1 MTQTV
6 LRERPSG
13 GYREVVSLAFPI
25 TLSLLSQT
33 LMAAVN
39 IALLGHFSTV
49 AQGAAGLGE
58 ALLWPFFLACKCG
71 GVGVNIL
78 VAQCL
83 GAQRRLD
90 CGTITWQG
98 LYISVVAWVPMVL
111 VGLWAPALVWLT
123 APSPELIEPTA
134 LYLRI
139 HLLGGLP
146 GLLNFTLISF
156 FRGTGDTRTPLVV
169 TLGLELLNILL
180 AVGLIFGVAGL
191 PRLGIAG
198 SALATVLATAVG
210 TGIYLGLFL
219 RRGRRAG
226 LLDRSWLAFDRQ
238 ACWRLVRVSWPVGVQ
253 GAVEM
258 GAWTLF
264 TTFVARLGTVEAAA
278 HTVAVQVLAVSYLA
292 GQGVSIA
299 ATTLV
304 GQYLGAQ
311 NLPAARRSMV
321 SCLVI
326 TVLFMGSLGVGFFV
340 WRFPLVGLLTHDPAV
355 VHLGA
360 QILIFVALLQ
370 VFDAIGLIA
379 IGVLR
384 GAGDTRWPMLVGL
397 LLNWGLF
404 VPGAVLAIFFWQGG
418 IIGGWSAALC
428 HVIVL
433 GVVMMWRVL
442 RGGWQQR
449 VAG

>member
-1 MTQTV
+1 
-6 LRERPSG
+6 
-13 GYREVVSLAFPI
+13 
-25 TLSLLSQT
+25 
-33 LMAAVN
+33 
-39 IALLGHFSTV
+39 
-49 AQGAAGLGE
+49 
-58 ALLWPFFLACKCG
+58 
-71 GVGVNIL
+71 
-78 VAQCL
+78 
-83 GAQRRLD
+83 
-90 CGTITWQG
+90 
-98 LYISVVAWVPMVL
+98 
-111 VGLWAPALVWLT
+111 
-123 APSPELIEPTA
+123 
-134 LYLRI
+134 
-139 HLLGGLP
+139 
-146 GLLNFTLISF
+146 
-156 FRGTGDTRTPLVV
+156 
-169 TLGLELLNILL
+169 
-180 AVGLIFGVAGL
+180 
-191 PRLGIAG
+191 
-198 SALATVLATAVG
+198 
-210 TGIYLGLFL
+210 
-219 RRGRRAG
+219 
-226 LLDRSWLAFDRQ
+226 
-238 ACWRLVRVSWPVGVQ
+238 
-253 GAVEM
+253 
-258 GAWTLF
+258 
-264 TTFVARLGTVEAAA
+264 
-278 HTVAVQVLAVSYLA
+278 
-292 GQGVSIA
+292 
-299 ATTLV
+299 
-304 GQYLGAQ
+304 
-311 NLPAARRSMV
+311 MV